1 MAQWLVD
8 LPPIECASGATGC
21 AFRHNF
27 ATVCNEKCFEKP
39 SPSRPQASSSTQ
51 IDISK
56 SGLSGI
62 ETTIS

>member
-39 SPSRPQASSSTQ
+39 SPSRALYSCDKWSR
-51 IDISK
+51 SK
-56 SGLSGI
+56 VYHAMLI
-62 ETTIS
+62 PTL